1 MGTGRIGVL
10 GIGAM
15 GAGMAVRLAEAGFET
30 FAYNRTEQKS
40 RQLSGHGIRV
50 AGSPAEAAR
59 QVDALVLCLATGEAV
74 TEVLSGPRGALAAA
88 RPGTLFADTS
98 TVSPAAARASATRI
112 AAAGHRALDACVI
125 GNAQHARSGE
135 LRFMVGGDP
144 ADLAALRPVLDVLAK
159 EVLHVGGH
167 GMGAAAKVAMN
178 LLMGVELQALSEAIV
193 FGERAGLSRQQ
204 LIDMISASGYS
215 SPVMRFKA
223 GVMAR
228 RAFGRADFRLSLMR
242 KDLQLALTCAE
253 ELGVPMP
260 ATSASHRVL
269 ALAAEAGLGDR
280 DCAAVL
286 EQLEQMAGIG
296 RPADPGA
303 QPLAATGPRQPPEFP

>member
-1 MGTGRIGVL
+1 MSMRRIGVL

-15 GAGMAVRLAEAGFET
+15 GRGMAIRLSESGFEVFVYNRSEEKASPLAE
-30 FAYNRTEQKS
+30 
-40 RQLSGHGIRV
+40 HGIRV
-50 AGSPAEAAR
+50 AASPAEAAR
-59 QVDALVLCLATGEAV
+59 HTDALLLSLATDEAV
-74 TEVLSGPRGALAAA
+74 TQVLTGPQGALAVA

-98 TVSPAAARASATRI
+98 TVSPDAARASAARI
-112 AAAGHRALDACVI
+112 ASAGHRALDTCVI

-135 LRFMVGGDP
+135 LRFMVGGDE
-144 ADLAALRPVLDVLAK
+144 ADLEALRPVLDVLAK

-193 FGERAGLSRQQ
+193 LGERAGLSRQQ

-215 SPVMRFKA
+215 SPVMRFKG

-228 RAFGRADFRLSLMR
+228 RAFGKADFKLSLMR
-242 KDLQLALTCAE
+242 KDLQLALTCAQQ
-253 ELGVPMP
+253 LGVPMP
-260 ATSASHRVL
+260 VTSASYEVL
-269 ALAAEAGLGDR
+269 TLAADAGLGDL

-286 EQLEQMAGIG
+286 RQMEQMAGSAG
-296 RPADPGA
+296 PPA
-303 QPLAATGPRQPPEFP
+303 

>member
-1 MGTGRIGVL
+1 MSMRRIGVL

-15 GAGMAVRLAEAGFET
+15 GRGMAIRLSESGFEVFVYNRSEEKASPLAE
-30 FAYNRTEQKS
+30 
-40 RQLSGHGIRV
+40 HGIRV
-50 AGSPAEAAR
+50 AASPAEAA
-59 QVDALVLCLATGEAV
+59 QHADALLLSLATDEAV
-74 TEVLSGPRGALAAA
+74 TQVLTGPQGALAVA

-98 TVSPAAARASATRI
+98 TVSPDAARASAARI
-112 AAAGHRALDACVI
+112 ASAGHRALDTCVI

-135 LRFMVGGDP
+135 LRFMVGGDE
-144 ADLAALRPVLDVLAK
+144 ADLEALRPVLDVLAK

-193 FGERAGLSRQQ
+193 LGERAGLSRQQ

-215 SPVMRFKA
+215 SPVMRFKG

-228 RAFGRADFRLSLMR
+228 RAFGKADFKLSLMR
-242 KDLQLALTCAE
+242 KDLQLALTCAQQ
-253 ELGVPMP
+253 LGVPMP
-260 ATSASHRVL
+260 VTSASYEVL
-269 ALAAEAGLGDR
+269 TLAADAGLGDL

-286 EQLEQMAGIG
+286 RQMEQMAGSAG
-296 RPADPGA
+296 PPA
-303 QPLAATGPRQPPEFP
+303 

>member
-1 MGTGRIGVL
+1 MSMRRIGVL

-15 GAGMAVRLAEAGFET
+15 GRGMAIRLSESGFEVFVYNRSEEKASPLAE
-30 FAYNRTEQKS
+30 
-40 RQLSGHGIRV
+40 HGIRV
-50 AGSPAEAAR
+50 AASPAEAAR
-59 QVDALVLCLATGEAV
+59 HADALLLSLATDEAV
-74 TEVLSGPRGALAAA
+74 TQVLTGPQGALAVA

-98 TVSPAAARASATRI
+98 TVSPDAARASAARI
-112 AAAGHRALDACVI
+112 ASAGHRALDTCVI

-135 LRFMVGGDP
+135 LRFMVGGDE
-144 ADLAALRPVLDVLAK
+144 ADLEALRPVLDVLAK

-193 FGERAGLSRQQ
+193 LGERAGLSRQQ

-215 SPVMRFKA
+215 SPVMRFKG

-228 RAFGRADFRLSLMR
+228 RAFGKADFKLSLMR
-242 KDLQLALTCAE
+242 KDLQLALTCAQQ
-253 ELGVPMP
+253 LGVPMP
-260 ATSASHRVL
+260 VTSASYEVL
-269 ALAAEAGLGDR
+269 TLAADAGLGDL

-286 EQLEQMAGIG
+286 RQMEQMAGSAG
-296 RPADPGA
+296 PPA
-303 QPLAATGPRQPPEFP
+303 

>member
-1 MGTGRIGVL
+1 MSMRRIGVL

-15 GAGMAVRLAEAGFET
+15 GRGMAIRLSESGFEVFVYNRSEEKASPLAE
-30 FAYNRTEQKS
+30 
-40 RQLSGHGIRV
+40 HGIRV
-50 AGSPAEAAR
+50 AASPAEAAR
-59 QVDALVLCLATGEAV
+59 HTDALLLSLATDEAV
-74 TEVLSGPRGALAAA
+74 TQVLTGPQGALAVA

-98 TVSPAAARASATRI
+98 TVSPDAARASAARI
-112 AAAGHRALDACVI
+112 ASAGHRALDTCVI

-135 LRFMVGGDP
+135 LRFMVGGDE
-144 ADLAALRPVLDVLAK
+144 ADLEALRPVLDVLAK

-193 FGERAGLSRQQ
+193 LGERAGLSRQQ

-215 SPVMRFKA
+215 SPVMRFKG

-228 RAFGRADFRLSLMR
+228 RAFGKADFKLSLMR
-242 KDLQLALTCAE
+242 KDLQLALTCAQQ
-253 ELGVPMP
+253 LGVPMP
-260 ATSASHRVL
+260 VTSASYEVL
-269 ALAAEAGLGDR
+269 TLAANAGLGDL

-286 EQLEQMAGIG
+286 RQMEQMAGSAG
-296 RPADPGA
+296 PPA
-303 QPLAATGPRQPPEFP
+303 